1 VDVTVRLKPDTTSET
16 KVSSGAMTHVSLEAE
31 SSRPTG
37 AWYRDVTP
45 TQWKAFFGAYMGW
58 VLDGFDF
65 TILTF
70 LLVDIQRSFTVDKAL
85 AGALGTITL
94 IFRVAGGIGA
104 GTAADR
110 WGRKG
115 PLMFSIL
122 WYSIF
127 SFLGGFSTSYGML
140 FVLRALFG
148 IGMGGVWAAG
158 MPLTLEHW
166 PAHLR
171 GTASG
176 LMQSGYSM
184 GFLLSSLVFEFG
196 YPLVSHSGTDL
207 GWRVML
213 WIGILPAFLVLFIM
227 KGVSE
232 SPVWLDRQR
241 HLREHKQRDS
251 LSLVRLFHPDLIWTT
266 VHTSILM
273 GAFLFMY
280 HSITYWYPTLLTQM
294 HRPTLPF
301 LAALNIGGITGAVA
315 FGRLSEGALGR
326 RGAATIAT
334 LIGILAVPLYV
345 FTQNGTLLWMGALAM
360 GFFGAGNFGIVPGYL
375 TERFPTVARAVGA
388 GFAYHVGAGLGSF
401 TPTLVG
407 MLQDRGFALPTAMA
421 ACIAGSG
428 ALVILLLW
436 LGPETRGRTFHA
448 HDERV

>member
-1 VDVTVRLKPDTTSET
+1 M
-16 KVSSGAMTHVSLEAE
+16 AHVALDASA
-31 SSRPTG
+31 RPGG

-45 TQWKAFFGAYMGW
+45 TQWKAFIGAYLGW

-65 TILTF
+65 TIVTF

-94 IFRVAGGIGA
+94 IFRVLGGIGA

-122 WYSIF
+122 WYSAF
-127 SFLGGFSTSYGML
+127 SFLGGFSTSYRML
-140 FVLRALFG
+140 FAIRALFG

-176 LMQSGYSM
+176 MMQSGYSM
-184 GFLLSSLVFEFG
+184 GFLLSSLVFQAV
-196 YPLVSHSGTDL
+196 YPLVNTGTDL

-213 WIGILPAFLVLFIM
+213 WIGIVPAFLVFFIM
-227 KGVSE
+227 KGVKE
-232 SPVWLDRQR
+232 SPVWLERQR
-241 HLREHKQRDS
+241 HLKARSQKDS
-251 LSLVRLFHPDLIWTT
+251 LSLVRLFRADLVGTT
-266 VHTSILM
+266 IHTSILM

-280 HSITYWYPTLLTQM
+280 HSITYWYPTLLGQL
-294 HRPTLPF
+294 HRQPLPY
-301 LAALNIGGITGAVA
+301 LAALNFGAITGAVV
-315 FGRLSEGALGR
+315 FGRLSEGSLGR
-326 RGAATIAT
+326 RGSATIAT
-334 LIGILAVPLYV
+334 LIGIASIPLYV
-345 FTQNGTLLWMGALAM
+345 FTQNTALLIVGALAM
-360 GFFGAGNFGIVPGYL
+360 GFFGAGNFGVVPGYL

-388 GFAYHVGAGLGSF
+388 GFAYHVGAGLGSS
-401 TPTLVG
+401 TPTIVG
-407 MLQDRGFALPTAMA
+407 MLQDRGFGLSSAMA

-428 ALVILLLW
+428 TLVIIMLW
-436 LGPETRGRTFHA
+436 LGPETRGTHFRAET
-448 HDERV
+448 

>member
-1 VDVTVRLKPDTTSET
+1 MAH
-16 KVSSGAMTHVSLEAE
+16 GSLDAPAAT
-31 SSRPTG
+31 RPTG
-37 AWYRDVTP
+37 AWYREVTS
-45 TQWKAFFGAYMGW
+45 TQWKAFLGCYLGW

-70 LLVDIQRSFTVDKAL
+70 LLVDIQHSFTVDKAL

-122 WYSIF
+122 WYSAF
-127 SFLGGFSTSYGML
+127 SFLGGFSSSYAML
-140 FVLRALFG
+140 FAIRALFG

-176 LMQSGYSM
+176 LMQGGYSM
-184 GFLLSSLVFEFG
+184 GFLLSSLVFEFV
-196 YPLVSHSGTDL
+196 YPLVNHGTDM
-207 GWRVML
+207 GWRVMM
-213 WIGILPAFLVLFIM
+213 WIGILPSFLVFFIM
-227 KGVSE
+227 KGVKE
-232 SPVWLDRQR
+232 SPIWLDRQQ
-241 HLREHKQRDS
+241 HLKRDSQRDS
-251 LSLVRLFHPDLIWTT
+251 LSLMRLFKPDLIWTT
-266 VHTSILM
+266 VHTSLLM

-294 HRPTLPF
+294 HHPTLPF
-301 LAALNIGGITGAVA
+301 LAALNIGGITGAMA

-326 RGAATIAT
+326 RGAATIST
-334 LIGILAVPLYV
+334 VIGILAIPLYV
-345 FTQNGTLLWMGALAM
+345 FTQNPTMLWLGALGM
-360 GFFGAGNFGIVPGYL
+360 GFFGAGNFGVVPGYL
-375 TERFPTVARAVGA
+375 TERFPTAARAVGA

-407 MLQDRGFALPTAMA
+407 MLQDRGLPLPTAMA
-421 ACIAGSG
+421 ACIAGS
-428 ALVILLLW
+428 ATLVIVLMW
-436 LGPETRGRTFHA
+436 LGPETRGRQFTA
-448 HDERV
+448 ES

>member
-1 VDVTVRLKPDTTSET
+1 MVHVALDT
-16 KVSSGAMTHVSLEAE
+16 AP
-31 SSRPTG
+31 RPQG

-45 TQWKAFFGAYMGW
+45 TQWKAFLGAYMGW

-65 TILTF
+65 TIVTF
-70 LLVDIQRSFTVDKAL
+70 LLVDIQRSFTVDRAL

-122 WYSIF
+122 WYSLF
-127 SFLGGFSTSYGML
+127 SFLGGFSTSYRML
-140 FVLRALFG
+140 FAIRALFG

-166 PAHLR
+166 PARLR

-176 LMQSGYSM
+176 MMQSGYSL
-184 GFLLSSLVFEFG
+184 GFLLSSLVFQFV
-196 YPLVSHSGTDL
+196 YPVVNTGTDM

-213 WIGILPAFLVLFIM
+213 WIGILPALLVFFIM
-227 KGVSE
+227 KGVKE

-241 HLREHKQRDS
+241 HLKERSEKDS
-251 LSLVRLFHPDLIWTT
+251 LSLVRLFRADLIATT
-266 VHTSILM
+266 LHTSILM

-280 HSITYWYPTLLTQM
+280 HSITYWYPTLLVQM
-294 HRPTLPF
+294 HRPTLPY
-301 LAALNIGGITGAVA
+301 LAALNVGGITGAIA
-315 FGRLSEGALGR
+315 FGRISEGALGR
-326 RGAATIAT
+326 RGSATIAT
-334 LIGILAVPLYV
+334 LVGILAIPLFV
-345 FTQNGTLLWMGALAM
+345 FTQHTALLLVGALAM

-407 MLQDRGFALPTAMA
+407 MLQDRGFALPAAMA

-428 ALVILLLW
+428 ALVIVMLW
-436 LGPETRGRTFHA
+436 LGPETRGRHFHA
-448 HDERV
+448 TD

>member
-1 VDVTVRLKPDTTSET
+1 MADVPVDASALRHAGSW
-16 KVSSGAMTHVSLEAE
+16 H
-31 SSRPTG
+31 
-37 AWYRDVTP
+37 RDVTP
-45 TQWKAFFGAYMGW
+45 TQWKAFIGCYLGW

-85 AGALGTITL
+85 VGSLGTITL
-94 IFRVAGGIGA
+94 MFRVAGGIGA

-122 WYSIF
+122 WYSAF
-127 SFLGGFSTSYGML
+127 SFLGGFSTSFRML
-140 FVLRALFG
+140 FAIRALFG

-184 GFLLSSLVFEFG
+184 GFLLSSLVFEFV
-196 YPLVSHSGTDL
+196 YPLLNTGIDT
-207 GWRVML
+207 GWRWML
-213 WIGILPAFLVLFIM
+213 WIGILPSFLVFFIM
-227 KGVSE
+227 KGVKE
-232 SPVWLDRQR
+232 SPVWLARQS
-241 HLREHKQRDS
+241 HLKASRQTDS
-251 LSLVRLFHPDLIWTT
+251 LSLLRLFKPDLIWTT
-266 VHTSILM
+266 VHTSLLM

-280 HSITYWYPTLLTQM
+280 HSITFWYPTLITHL
-294 HRPTLPF
+294 HRPTLPY
-301 LAALNIGGITGAVA
+301 LAMLNIGGITGGIA

-326 RGAATIAT
+326 RGSATIAT
-334 LIGILAVPLYV
+334 VIGILAVPLYV
-345 FTQNGTLLWMGALAM
+345 FTQSAPLMLIGALMM
-360 GFFGAGNFGIVPGYL
+360 GFFGAGNFGVVPGYL

-388 GFAYHVGAGLGSF
+388 GFAYHVGAGFGSF

-407 MLQDRGFALPTAMA
+407 LLQDRGLPLATAMA

-428 ALVILLLW
+428 TLVIILMW
-436 LGPETRGRTFHA
+436 LGPETRGRLFTA
-448 HDERV
+448 ES